1 MNLIVAVSSDYAI
14 GKDNKLLFNIPS
26 DLAYFKEK
34 TINKVVV
41 MGEKTYFSLPRRPLP
56 KRITIVLSDNEKF
69 KDDNVIIVR
78 NLQQLFDEVKKYNT
92 DDVFVC
98 GGASI
103 YNLLMDYCKIAYVT
117 KVNASVP
124 ADTYIKN
131 IEKNGFVVKE
141 ISPVIKE
148 NNLEYT
154 FQTMIN
160 KKPKKY

>member
-56 KRITIVLSDNEKF
+56 KRINIVLSDNINF
-69 KDDNVIIVR
+69 TDANAIIVR
-78 NLQQLFDEVKKYNT
+78 SLDELFKELKKYNS
-92 DDVFVC
+92 DDIFVC

-131 IEKNGFVVKE
+131 IEKNGFVIKK

-148 NNLEYT
+148 NNLEFT

>member
-1 MNLIVAVSSDYAI
+1 MNLIVAVSNDYAI

-34 TINKVVV
+34 TINKVVI

-148 NNLEYT
+148 NNLEFT

-160 KKPKKY
+160 KKSQKY

>member
-1 MNLIVAVSSDYAI
+1 MNLIVAVSNDYAI

-34 TINKVVV
+34 TINKVVI

-103 YNLLMDYCKIAYVT
+103 YNLLMDYCKVAYVT

-148 NNLEYT
+148 NNLEFT